1 MQWLKV
7 LEMMLMTSGTDRQAT
22 IAMVIIAV
30 FGLEV
35 IRVLVKS
42 GKRP

>member
-1 MQWLKV
+1 V
-7 LEMMLMTSGTDRQAT
+7 AESVGMMLITTETDRQAT

-35 IRVLVKS
+35 IRVLVK
-42 GKRP
+42 KV

>member
-1 MQWLKV
+1 MEWLKA
-7 LEMMLMTSGTDRQAT
+7 LGMMLMTSGTDRQAT

-42 GKRP
+42 DKRP